1 MENNHKISRR
11 NIILAT
17 ICCRE
22 KDQAEGLLPAVRRY
36 RSRRIGRISELSGET
51 GLPLAILS
59 GLYGLID
66 AEEPIPYYDRLMGEG
81 DIARVT
87 AVNQEYLRRRKI
99 EGVIFCLPDPAID
112 PHVKPYLKS
121 MEAAAAAAG
130 CGLKVFFLPPY
141 PGPEEVRSAFGR
153 GEIPANG

>member
-1 MENNHKISRR
+1 MEKNHKIDRR
-11 NIILAT
+11 NIVLAT

-22 KDQAEGLLPAVRRY
+22 KDRAEGLIPAVRRY
-36 RSRRIGRISELSGET
+36 RSRRIGRIAELAGEI
-51 GLPLAILS
+51 GLELAILS

-66 AEEPIPYYDRLMGEG
+66 AEEPIPYYDRLMEEG

-87 AVNQEYLRRRKI
+87 VVNREYLRRRKI
-99 EGVIFCLPDPAID
+99 DGVIFCLPDPAID

-121 MEAAAAAAG
+121 MEASAAAAG
-130 CGLKVFFLPPY
+130 CGLKVFLLPPY

-153 GEIPANG
+153 EELSANG